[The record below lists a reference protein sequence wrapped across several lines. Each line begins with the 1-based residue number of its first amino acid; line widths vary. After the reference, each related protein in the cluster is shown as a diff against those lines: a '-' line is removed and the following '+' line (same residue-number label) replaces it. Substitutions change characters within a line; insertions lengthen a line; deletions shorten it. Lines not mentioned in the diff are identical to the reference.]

1 MSSVKIDRPF
11 VIAIGLP
18 RSGGQTLQKAL
29 QILLGK
35 EVVHAPGK
43 ALPHLL
49 SSQSVGGMVEA
60 FAPVE
65 YLIHRAPH
73 AKLIYNDRK
82 RDDWWRSCAR
92 VYHQSSAWN
101 HPIWK
106 YPFEQFPEYY
116 NEYRDVRERYA
127 CAMRA
132 GKKKSQFMWHDFT
145 VSQSWDRLCEFL
157 GVAVPGEPFPNID
170 IVGR

>member
-1 MSSVKIDRPF
+1 VNSPNNDIPLVLG
-11 VIAIGLP
+11 IGLP
-18 RSGGQTLQKAL
+18 RSAGQTLQKAIK
-29 QILLGK
+29 ILTGK
-35 EVVHAPGK
+35 EVVHAPGR
-43 ALPHLL
+43 ALPQLL
-49 SSQSVGGMVEA
+49 RDPNIGGMVEV

-65 YLIHRAPH
+65 YLIHKCPS

-82 RDDWWRSCAR
+82 REDWWRSCSR
-92 VYHQSSAWN
+92 VYHQSAAWN

-106 YPFEQFPEYY
+106 HPFEQFPEYY

-127 CAMRA
+127 CAMRV

-145 VSQSWDRLCEFL
+145 AEPTWERLCAFL
-157 GVAVPGEPFPNID
+157 GVDEPDEPFPNID